1 MITFIAV
8 MVFINFILICV
19 NEYGALNRAK
29 NTIEIMHKYK
39 SETEEMISR
48 IEDRL
53 DASAIRKD

>member
-19 NEYGALNRAK
+19 NEYGALSRAK
-29 NTIEIMHKYK
+29 NTIEIMHRYK

-53 DASAIRKD
+53 DAYS